1 MAVRE
6 QLIVSWQ
13 NRSGELANVCR
24 VLSDVGINIEALAT
38 AEAGEYGAVRLVVD
52 DVRMARAVF
61 HKAQVAH
68 TAIDVFVIELP
79 NRAGSLA
86 DIAGRLSEE
95 KINIEYFYSAVAPGV
110 ERALGVFKVSDPWR
124 ADEIANTMME
134 ADD

>member
-13 NRSGELANVCR
+13 NRAGELANVCR

-52 DVRMARAVF
+52 DVGMARQVF

-68 TAIDVFVIELP
+68 TTIDVFVIELP

-124 ADEIANTMME
+124 ADEITNMME
-134 ADD
+134 AND

>member
-1 MAVRE
+1 MAVRK
-6 QLIVSWQ
+6 QLTVSWQ
-13 NRSGELANVCR
+13 NRAGELANVCR

-52 DVRMARAVF
+52 DVDMARQVF

-68 TAIDVFVIELP
+68 TTIDVFVIELP

-95 KINIEYFYSAVAPGV
+95 NINIEYFYSAVAPGV

-124 ADEIANTMME
+124 ADEITNMME
-134 ADD
+134 AND

>member
-24 VLSDVGINIEALAT
+24 VLSDVGINIEALAP

-52 DVRMARAVF
+52 DVGMARKIF

-68 TAIDVFVIELP
+68 TAIDVLVVLLP
-79 NRAGSLA
+79 NRAGFLA

-95 KINIEYFYSAVAPGV
+95 KINIEYFYSSVAPGV

-134 ADD
+134 AND

>member
-13 NRSGELANVCR
+13 NRAGELANVCR

-52 DVRMARAVF
+52 DVRMARAGF

-68 TAIDVFVIELP
+68 TAIDVFVVELP
-79 NRAGSLA
+79 NSAGSLA

-134 ADD
+134 AND

>member
-61 HKAQVAH
+61 HKACLCSYQ
-68 TAIDVFVIELP
+68 
-79 NRAGSLA
+79 GSSPL
-86 DIAGRLSEE
+86 
-95 KINIEYFYSAVAPGV
+95 
-110 ERALGVFKVSDPWR
+110 RALHL
-124 ADEIANTMME
+124 
-134 ADD
+134 

>member
-1 MAVRE
+1 MAVRK
-6 QLIVSWQ
+6 QLTVSWQ
-13 NRSGELANVCR
+13 NRAGELANVCR

-52 DVRMARAVF
+52 DVDMAREVF
-61 HKAQVAH
+61 HKSQVAH
-68 TAIDVFVIELP
+68 TTIDVFVIELP
-79 NRAGSLA
+79 NRAGALA

-124 ADEIANTMME
+124 ADETTNMME
-134 ADD
+134 AND

>member
-52 DVRMARAVF
+52 DVGMARKIF

-68 TAIDVFVIELP
+68 TAIDVLVVLLP
-79 NRAGSLA
+79 NRAGFLA

-134 ADD
+134 AND

>member
-52 DVRMARAVF
+52 DVGMARKIF

-68 TAIDVFVIELP
+68 TAIDVLVVLIP
-79 NRAGSLA
+79 NRAGFLA

-95 KINIEYFYSAVAPGV
+95 KINIEYFYSSVAPGV
-110 ERALGVFKVSDPWR
+110 ERALGVFKVSDPRR
-124 ADEIANTMME
+124 ADEIINTMME
-134 ADD
+134 AND

>member
-1 MAVRE
+1 MAVRK

-24 VLSDVGINIEALAT
+24 VLADVGVNIQALAT
-38 AEAGEYGAVRLVVD
+38 AEAGEYGAVRLLVD
-52 DVRMARAVF
+52 DVDKARQVF

-68 TAIDVFVIELP
+68 TTIDVFVVELA
-79 NRAGSLA
+79 NKAGSLA
-86 DIAGRLSEE
+86 DIAGQLSMEN
-95 KINIEYFYSAVAPGV
+95 INIEYFYSAVAPGV

-124 ADEIANTMME
+124 ADETTNGMTD

>member
-52 DVRMARAVF
+52 DVGMARKIF

-68 TAIDVFVIELP
+68 TAIDVLVVLLP
-79 NRAGSLA
+79 NRAGFLA

-95 KINIEYFYSAVAPGV
+95 KINIEYFYSSVAPGV
-110 ERALGVFKVSDPWR
+110 ERALGVFKVSDPRR
-124 ADEIANTMME
+124 ADEIINTMME
-134 ADD
+134 AND

>member
-52 DVRMARAVF
+52 DVGMAGKIF

-68 TAIDVFVIELP
+68 TAIDVLVVLLP
-79 NRAGSLA
+79 NRAGFLA

-95 KINIEYFYSAVAPGV
+95 KINIEYFYSSVAPGV
-110 ERALGVFKVSDPWR
+110 ERALGVFKVSDPRR
-124 ADEIANTMME
+124 ADEIINTMME
-134 ADD
+134 AND

>member
-1 MAVRE
+1 MTDDKNLGRKAKTEHGILPGDLPTEKMLERFVR
-6 QLIVSWQ
+6 V
-13 NRSGELANVCR
+13 
-24 VLSDVGINIEALAT
+24 DH
-38 AEAGEYGAVRLVVD
+38 AGEYGAVRLVVD
-52 DVRMARAVF
+52 DVDMARQVF

-68 TAIDVFVIELP
+68 TTIDVFVIELR

-124 ADEIANTMME
+124 ADEITNMME
-134 ADD
+134 AND

>member
-1 MAVRE
+1 MAVRK

-24 VLSDVGINIEALAT
+24 VLADVGVNIQALAT
-38 AEAGEYGAVRLVVD
+38 AEAGEYGAVRLLVD
-52 DVRMARAVF
+52 DVDKARQVF

-68 TAIDVFVIELP
+68 TTIDVFVVELA
-79 NRAGSLA
+79 NKAGSLA
-86 DIAGRLSEE
+86 DIAGQLSMEN
-95 KINIEYFYSAVAPGV
+95 INIEYFYSAVAPGV

-124 ADEIANTMME
+124 ADEITNGMTD

>member
-24 VLSDVGINIEALAT
+24 ILSDVGINIEALAT

-52 DVRMARAVF
+52 DVRRARAAF

-134 ADD
+134 AND

>member
-1 MAVRE
+1 MAVRK
-6 QLIVSWQ
+6 QLTVSWQ
-13 NRSGELANVCR
+13 NRAGELANVCR

-52 DVRMARAVF
+52 DVDMARQVF

-68 TAIDVFVIELP
+68 TTIDVFVIELP
-79 NRAGSLA
+79 NRAGALA

-95 KINIEYFYSAVAPGV
+95 NINIEYFYSAVAPGV

-124 ADEIANTMME
+124 ADETTNMME
-134 ADD
+134 AND

>member
-24 VLSDVGINIEALAT
+24 VLSDVGINIEALST
-38 AEAGEYGAVRLVVD
+38 AEAGEYG
-52 DVRMARAVF
+52 
-61 HKAQVAH
+61 AH

-134 ADD
+134 AND